1 LLPVQ
6 VFISADM
13 EGIAGIADPRDIL
26 EDETAYARGQELML
40 GDVNAAIEGARSAG
54 ADEIVVNDSHWTM
67 TNIHPAGLHKTA
79 RLIRGSSK
87 RRLMMQGFEPDHDVA
102 FFVGYHAKAGT
113 AGGVLNHT
121 MFPQMLHKIVING
134 TEVGEMGINAGLPK
148 HHSVP
153 VGLVTGDDKTAVEA
167 VDEFGEGNVETVA
180 VKEGIDRFTAN
191 SKPLPQAREEI
202 KTAAETAVGRA
213 ASNDFSQP
221 QFDEPVGIEIEWAAT
236 NHAARAAELQ
246 GVDRVNGRTTRV
258 EAATYPEA
266 YDEAM
271 AMVNA
276 ASAAYNQLFTW

>member
-1 LLPVQ
+1 MR

-13 EGIAGIADPRDIL
+13 EGITGIADPRDIL
-26 EDETAYARGQELML
+26 ENERAYGRGQELMV
-40 GDVNAAIEGARSAG
+40 GDINAAVEGALSAG
-54 ADEIVVNDSHWTM
+54 AHDVVVNDSHWTM
-67 TNIHPAGLHKTA
+67 TNIPHGELHEKA

-113 AGGVLNHT
+113 AGAVLNHT
-121 MFPQMLHKIVING
+121 MFPQMLHKILING
-134 TEVGEMGINAGLPK
+134 TEVGEMGINAGLAK
-148 HHSVP
+148 HHNVP
-153 VGLVTGDDKTAVEA
+153 VGLVTGDDKTSAEA
-167 VDEFGEGNVETVA
+167 TDEFGEGEVETVT

-191 SKPLPQAREEI
+191 NKPLPEAREEI
-202 KTAAETAVGRA
+202 EAAAKTAADRA
-213 ASNDFSQP
+213 AANDFSQP
-221 QFDEPVGIEIEWAAT
+221 RFDEPVSIEIEWAAT
-236 NHAARAAELQ
+236 NHAYRAAELQ
-246 GVDRVNGRTTRV
+246 GVKRVDGRTTGV